1 VRSALGVTAFGINHL
16 DNQAG
21 QAGKAHD
28 EAERGQEEVY
38 VALRGHGVL
47 RIGDEEVDL
56 EPGRYV
62 LVSPKE
68 TRQVVAGEEG
78 LSYAVVGGRPGTFE
92 PPGAGW

>member
-1 VRSALGVTAFGINHL
+1 MTAFGINHL
-16 DNQAG
+16 DNQPG

-38 VALRGHGVL
+38 VALRRHGVL
-47 RIGDEEVDL
+47 RIGDEEVYL

-68 TRQVVAGEEG
+68 TRQVVAEEG
-78 LSYAVVGGRPGTFE
+78 LSYAVVGGRPATFE
-92 PPGAGW
+92 PPGAGR